1 MLIVVVT
8 KLILYKNLKNYLF
21 VLNVYMNEIIV
32 TKINLDFLLDEH
44 QEKVYELILDYN
56 EKIDIKDKLYKDQL

>member
-1 MLIVVVT
+1 
-8 KLILYKNLKNYLF
+8 
-21 VLNVYMNEIIV
+21 MNEIIV